1 MPAFLIADI
10 RVINRDKYDE
20 YRRLFRACV
29 KRHHGRFLARGQ
41 EPEIVQGGWHPP
53 RILLCEFDQ
62 RTDVD
67 ALVASAEYREL
78 EVMRGNCGMFD
89 IVVVDGIAKS
99 RFAGRGAHPVYAIA
113 DTRIINRSAFEEH
126 RTRIDRGVREHKGR
140 YLALNDTITTIAGNW
155 APTFLS
161 IMEFPSRAQ
170 AMAAHTAS
178 GYQELRDLVNN
189 IAMIDMVLLSGQAP
203 DAPA

>member
-10 RVINRDKYDE
+10 RVINRDKYNE
-20 YRRLFRACV
+20 YRLLFRACI

-53 RILLCEFDQ
+53 RMLLVEFDE
-62 RTDVD
+62 RADVD
-67 ALVASAEYREL
+67 AMVASEEYREL
-78 EVMRGNCGMFD
+78 EIRRGNCGMFD
-89 IVVVDGIAKS
+89 IVILDGISKA
-99 RFAGRGAHPVYAIA
+99 RTTGRVAHPVYAIA
-113 DTRIINRSAFEEH
+113 DTRIINRPAFEEH

-140 YLALNDTITTIAGNW
+140 YLALNDSTTTIAGNW

-178 GYQELRDLVNN
+178 GYQDLRDLVNN
-189 IAMIDMVLLSGQAP
+189 TAMIDMVLLSGQAP